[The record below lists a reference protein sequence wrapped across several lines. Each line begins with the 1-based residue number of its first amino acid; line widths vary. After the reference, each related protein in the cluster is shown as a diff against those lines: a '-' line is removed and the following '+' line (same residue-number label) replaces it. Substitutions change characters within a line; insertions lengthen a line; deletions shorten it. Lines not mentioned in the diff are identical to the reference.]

1 MKNIFFACVFALLLS
16 CSSKPDKLGQLDLQK
31 WRSDRGGCEGKRATL
46 VDAFKAEESQ
56 MMGKFSDD
64 IGLVAKCFESS
75 QPSLVNQ
82 VIS

>member
-64 IGLVAKCFESS
+64 IG
-75 QPSLVNQ
+75 SLLGRIFTN
-82 VIS
+82 